1 MLQKQDSSRKSWA
14 SSSILDRMV
23 DFSAKFLVR
32 CLFVG
37 TLVCVICV
45 SQNTLFYSVFE
56 LWTWNNLNLKFRFW
70 IIFFK
75 QNKRFCVNLAYSG
88 DVVISGRFV
97 FSLNRFF
104 LVVWKK
110 GYFSTFFDCWN
121 DFLIAEMFSAK
132 NYSKKILKNGQKYPT
147 EQWTSHH
154 TTAVQFLVKHFSTW
168 INITKLTLYRA
179 LVIIDKQ

>member
-97 FSLNRFF
+97 FFSLFE
-104 LVVWKK
+104 KK
-110 GYFSTFFDCWN
+110 GIFRH
-121 DFLIAEMFSAK
+121 FLIAEMIFWLLKCFQLKITQKRFSKMAK
-132 NYSKKILKNGQKYPT
+132 NTQLNNG
-147 EQWTSHH
+147 
-154 TTAVQFLVKHFSTW
+154 
-168 INITKLTLYRA
+168 
-179 LVIIDKQ
+179 LVITPLLYSF